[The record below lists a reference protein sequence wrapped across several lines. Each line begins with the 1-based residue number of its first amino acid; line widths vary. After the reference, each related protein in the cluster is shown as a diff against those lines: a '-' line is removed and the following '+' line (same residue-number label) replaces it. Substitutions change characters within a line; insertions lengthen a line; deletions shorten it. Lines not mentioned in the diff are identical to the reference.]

1 MGKKR
6 AAWVLGVLGAA
17 SFALSALADPIGL
30 GDGDGIG
37 WKQSV
42 GMVIGGVALIAGLA
56 LMYVKR
62 GDAGSA
68 EAEI

>member
-1 MGKKR
+1 MGKER

-17 SFALSALADPIGL
+17 SFALSALADPIDL

-42 GMVIGGVALIAGLA
+42 GMVIGGVALFAGLA